1 MQQRIFNISVDDI
14 SLDDLLCRFT
24 SGMLVTPNVD
34 HLILLQ
40 HNEAFYDAYQKAD
53 FVTVDSQIV
62 FWALKLLG
70 RGVKEKISGSDFLPA
85 FCDHLALMN
94 FRNPQTVASVFLLGG
109 RQGVALEAMNRINS
123 RVKSNLV
130 IAAHSPSMNFG
141 NDPAESSAVVEMVNN
156 SGATALV
163 VGLGAPKQEIWIA
176 NHRHLMPNVKQ
187 FLAVGASI
195 DFEANVLARSPRWMS
210 RFGLEWLF
218 RLYKEPKRLWRRYLV
233 RDPQFFW
240 LVFKDRLSLYKNPIQ
255 GSQE

>member
-1 MQQRIFNISVDDI
+1 MQQRIFNISVDSI

-40 HNEAFYDAYQKAD
+40 HNKAFFDAYQKAD
-53 FVTVDSQIV
+53 FVIVDSQIV

-70 RGVKEKISGSDFLPA
+70 REVAQKISGSDFLPA
-85 FCDHLALMN
+85 FCNHLAAINLKSSKN
-94 FRNPQTVASVFLLGG
+94 VASVFLLGG
-109 RQGVALEAMNRINS
+109 RQGVALEAMNRINK
-123 RVKSNLV
+123 RVKNDLV

-141 NDPAESSAVVEMVNN
+141 SDIVESSTVVEMVNR

-187 FLAVGASI
+187 FMAVGASI
-195 DFEANVLARSPRWMS
+195 DFEANVLARSPKWMS

-218 RLYKEPKRLWRRYLV
+218 RLYKEPRRLWHRYLV